1 MSGQLCGRLCV
12 ARPSSK
18 SSTMSVEDI
27 VQPTGNIEIHVL
39 GADEVLFLPGAR
51 WKVESGYTFEFRP
64 NGNFEVRNPAK
75 VLVWESATGD
85 LGATKLAL
93 QPNGNLLICAGVDPV
108 PLWQSG
114 TAGNPG
120 AFIAFQQDGNFVV
133 YGRDTHPLWASDT
146 VGK

>member
-1 MSGQLCGRLCV
+1 MSEQPCASPRV
-12 ARPSSK
+12 ARPPSK
-18 SSTMSVEDI
+18 SSTMSGEDI
-27 VQPTGNIEIHVL
+27 VQPTGNIEIHLSGVEE
-39 GADEVLFLPGAR
+39 ALFLPGAR
-51 WKVESGYTFEFRP
+51 WKVTGGYTFEFRP
-64 NGNFEVRNPAK
+64 NGNFEVRNPANA
-75 VLVWESATGD
+75 LVWESATGD

-93 QPNGNLLICAGVDPV
+93 QPNGNLLICAGDDPV

-133 YGRDTHPLWASDT
+133 YGKDAQPLWASDT